1 MLSYVYVMLFML
13 QDMEAQFS
21 AEIDKLKKT
30 LTSLEEE
37 YNQVSAELQGKLER
51 AENEVHGINI
61 IYKLHPLPSP
71 V

>member
-1 MLSYVYVMLFML
+1 MLFML

-51 AENEVHGINI
+51 AENEVRGKNT
-61 IYKLHPLPSP
+61 IYKLHPSPSP
-71 V
+71 I